1 MTNFFFTLV
10 LFFSKIIKLFDFVNK
25 WNSALVALIVVTLF
39 ENWRQVKTPIAQK
52 NSVKMSNMANMEE
65 LELKLRES
73 EKNRSDMEA
82 KLVQS
87 AHFGKQLLDQLK
99 ESERIREE
107 LEQERHSLKLNLQT
121 VKESERIFQEEIQG

>member
-1 MTNFFFTLV
+1 M
-10 LFFSKIIKLFDFVNK
+10 FDFVNK

-39 ENWRQVKTPIAQK
+39 ENWRQVKTSIARIAQK
-52 NSVKMSNMANMEE
+52 NSVKMSNMEE

-82 KLVQS
+82 KLMQS

-99 ESERIREE
+99 ESEGIREE

>member
-1 MTNFFFTLV
+1 MSKKYIFCFNCQ
-10 LFFSKIIKLFDFVNK
+10 LFNFVNK
-25 WNSALVALIVVTLF
+25 WNLALVALIVVTLF
-39 ENWRQVKTPIAQK
+39 ENWRQVKTSFARIAQK
-52 NSVKMSNMANMEE
+52 NSVKMSNMEE

>member
-1 MTNFFFTLV
+1 MQNADAYV
-10 LFFSKIIKLFDFVNK
+10 QHPIS
-25 WNSALVALIVVTLF
+25 VVTLF
-39 ENWRQVKTPIAQK
+39 ENWRQVKTSIARIAQK
-52 NSVKMSNMANMEE
+52 NSVKMSNMEE

-99 ESERIREE
+99 ESEGIREE

>member
-1 MTNFFFTLV
+1 M
-10 LFFSKIIKLFDFVNK
+10 FDFVNK

-39 ENWRQVKTPIAQK
+39 ENWRQVKTSIARIAQK
-52 NSVKMSNMANMEE
+52 NSVKMSNMEE

>member
-1 MTNFFFTLV
+1 MV
-10 LFFSKIIKLFDFVNK
+10 KLFDFVNK

-52 NSVKMSNMANMEE
+52 NSVKMSNMEE